1 MKLKFMSSTD
11 SNEMRMLHTKCD
23 SVVIMI
29 DKDTYDII
37 QQLSDSLLNRYKK
50 KVWKNLQRVAVL
62 CSTMLMD
69 YSHKSHKISL
79 RRGGSYIDYPEQIKS
94 RKPQ

>member
-50 KVWKNLQRVAVL
+50 KVWKNL
-62 CSTMLMD
+62 
-69 YSHKSHKISL
+69 
-79 RRGGSYIDYPEQIKS
+79 
-94 RKPQ
+94 

>member
-50 KVWKNLQRVAVL
+50 KGLEESIEGSGFVFDHVDGLQ
-62 CSTMLMD
+62 S
-69 YSHKSHKISL
+69 
-79 RRGGSYIDYPEQIKS
+79 
-94 RKPQ
+94 

>member
-50 KVWKNLQRVAVL
+50 R
-62 CSTMLMD
+62 SGRI
-69 YSHKSHKISL
+69 Y
-79 RRGGSYIDYPEQIKS
+79 RG
-94 RKPQ
+94 